1 LFRRGWLP
9 IQPRRALVVVHG
21 YAEHSGR
28 YEGFGAWFASQGY
41 AVHAYDHRGH
51 GRSQGRR
58 CHVREF
64 AEYLDDLGGFLEI
77 VRGEHSQLPITLVGH
92 SMGGLIATAFLVDR
106 RPAIE
111 SAVTS
116 GAGLALG
123 QGVSGFRIALARLLR
138 RLMPRF
144 SLGSG
149 LDPNGLSRDPQVVQA
164 YIEDPLVFRTMTTSL
179 ASELL
184 NAIPRTVA
192 RAAEVTVPMLM
203 LHGEEDPLCPAQGS
217 RDFFEGVTVTGS
229 ELRIYPN
236 LRHEIFNEP
245 EREQVYRDMLD
256 WIERV
261 AAGRERGVGDGQEWA
276 HPPG

>member
-1 LFRRGWLP
+1 
-9 IQPRRALVVVHG
+9 
-21 YAEHSGR
+21 
-28 YEGFGAWFASQGY
+28 
-41 AVHAYDHRGH
+41 
-51 GRSQGRR
+51 
-58 CHVREF
+58 
-64 AEYLDDLGGFLEI
+64 
-77 VRGEHSQLPITLVGH
+77 
-92 SMGGLIATAFLVDR
+92 MGGLIATAFLVDR
-106 RPAIE
+106 HPAIE

-138 RLMPRF
+138 RLIPRF

-164 YIEDPLVFRTMTTSL
+164 YIEDPLVFRSMTTSL
-179 ASELL
+179 AAELL
-184 NAIPRTVA
+184 SAIPRTVA

-217 RDFFEGVTVTGS
+217 RDFLAGVTVTGS

-245 EREQVYRDMLD
+245 EREQVYQDMLD